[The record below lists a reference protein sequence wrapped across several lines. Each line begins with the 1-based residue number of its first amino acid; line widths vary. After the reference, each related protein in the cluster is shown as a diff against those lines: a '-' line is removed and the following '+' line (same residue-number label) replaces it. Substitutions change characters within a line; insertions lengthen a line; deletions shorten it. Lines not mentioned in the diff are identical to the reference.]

1 MSAVSA
7 TPIIDVGPWLS
18 LRPPTSSTFRPL
30 ITITSHRITAL
41 SDCPFRCHPFGVL
54 SCNTSIFYFF
64 LRANIGSSSENSACQ
79 SIRLAHVSDFL
90 RAKLSGNCPVIRDS
104 FEKNSVFHEKNG
116 YFNIN
121 LQKMHLTVLGFSKK
135 L

>member
-1 MSAVSA
+1 MSFNVKNDA
-7 TPIIDVGPWLS
+7 TA
-18 LRPPTSSTFRPL
+18 
-30 ITITSHRITAL
+30 ITIVPTVPRMKFVI
-41 SDCPFRCHPFGVL
+41 VL
-54 SCNTSIFYFF
+54 SSELDLLLYMLAHVSDF
-64 LRANIGSSSENSACQ
+64 LRANLGSSSENSACQ
-79 SIRLAHVSDFL
+79 PIRLVHVSDFL
-90 RAKLSGNCPVIRDS
+90 RAKLSENCPVIRDS

>member
-1 MSAVSA
+1 MKNDA
-7 TPIIDVGPWLS
+7 TATTIV
-18 LRPPTSSTFRPL
+18 PTVPRMKFV
-30 ITITSHRITAL
+30 I
-41 SDCPFRCHPFGVL
+41 VL
-54 SCNTSIFYFF
+54 S
-64 LRANIGSSSENSACQ
+64 SELDLLLYM
-79 SIRLAHVSDFL
+79 LAHVSDFQ